1 MECPDDDTLALLL
14 GGEADDEQALHAHID
29 ECSRCGEV
37 VMELAAL
44 FHDEDE
50 GEDEG
55 PSERATIAGRYRL
68 ERVLGR
74 GGMGVVYLAHDTQL
88 RREVA
93 IKLVRPE
100 VAAEHGDELQA
111 RLHKEAR
118 AMARLSDPA
127 VVPVL
132 DVGRDAG
139 TVYVVM
145 ERVEGVTLRAWLKA
159 RPRTPAQILEVMA
172 TAGRGL
178 GAAHRAGMVHRDFKP
193 DNVLVGHDGRV
204 RVTDFGMAIVPRADS
219 VTPRSME
226 VSLGSASVS
235 DSTFTRTGTVM
246 GTPAYMA
253 PEQIDG
259 RSLDARSDQ
268 YAWCVVLVEALTG
281 ARPFDGRTLHALRD
295 AQRTPPTLGGLGS
308 RVREVVQRGLR
319 EDPAERWPDLEHAMV
334 RLRRPA
340 GSRWRV
346 AAVALV
352 SVAGWGLWP
361 GSATS
366 APAVSRCSTGAAAL
380 EATWSRARTEREAGS
395 EGTTLEREFEDHV
408 TALTA
413 AYQRSCD
420 ARALPSSVTA
430 DEAMDCL
437 DRRRAR
443 LTPILERWAAEAD
456 ADLLDVV
463 TGLPGAE
470 SCFGIDEARPLPR
483 DPERAD
489 ETRRLRADLEEGW
502 SYFALGDMDEAQARL
517 GALGPEVEAL
527 GFAPLHAEWSLMSG
541 RVLIRRAEVEP
552 ALERLE
558 AAYWEAHREGDD
570 WIAARSATALFR
582 LLGDTLNRFDDA
594 DRWARHAESSLQRAD
609 RTIAWYHFH
618 EARATVEI
626 RRAEPAAARS
636 HSEQALA
643 LALRLWPPG
652 HPDVVSARAN
662 LAIVDTLQGDFE
674 AAQTGLRRAIEAR
687 GLRRGEDHPDLVPML
702 HALAE
707 VMSRQ
712 GRASEAEL
720 LLRRSLGIVEEAYGL
735 DHPLASDARNG
746 LAIVAAMRGDYDE
759 AEPLFMENL
768 EQAERR
774 WGATDDRVMRLR
786 VNLGN
791 LRLQQ
796 GKLEEARA
804 DLLAVLA
811 WDEERVGP
819 SSVALVRTLLLL
831 ADVEHRR
838 GELSSATAYLD
849 RSMQV
854 LVEHE
859 DAESDLLASTLQRR
873 GVLGREQGRMD
884 DARADLERSLSLR
897 RDDASRAPALIELG
911 HLERDLGDVE
921 QAAQHYR
928 SALALVTEPG
938 DPNGQLAQQSLDE
951 LSAEPVS
958 N

>member
-1 MECPDDDTLALLL
+1 
-14 GGEADDEQALHAHID
+14 
-29 ECSRCGEV
+29 
-37 VMELAAL
+37 MELAAL
-44 FHDEDE
+44 FHDDDED
-50 GEDEG
+50 EDEG
-55 PSERATIAGRYRL
+55 PTEGSTIASRYRL
-68 ERVLGR
+68 ERILGR
-74 GGMGVVYLAHDTQL
+74 GGMGVVYLAQDTQL

-159 RPRTPAQILEVMA
+159 RPRTPAQILEVMT
-172 TAGRGL
+172 TAGKGL
-178 GAAHRAGMVHRDFKP
+178 VAAHHAGMVHRDFKP
-193 DNVLVGHDGRV
+193 DNVLVGHDDRV
-204 RVTDFGMAIVPRADS
+204 RVTDFGMAIVPRGDS
-219 VTPRSME
+219 VTPPSME
-226 VSLGSASVS
+226 ASLSSASGSDS
-235 DSTFTRTGTVM
+235 DSTLTRTGTVM

-259 RSLDARSDQ
+259 QPLDARSDQ
-268 YAWCVVLVEALTG
+268 YAWCLVLVEALTG
-281 ARPFDGRTLHALRD
+281 TRPFEGRTLYALRD
-295 AQRTPPTLGGLGS
+295 AQRTSPVLGGLPS

-319 EDPAERWPDLEHAMV
+319 EDPAERWPTLEQAMD
-334 RLRRPA
+334 RLRRPS

-346 AAVALV
+346 AAVGLIAL
-352 SVAGWGLWP
+352 AGWGLLP
-361 GSATS
+361 GAATS
-366 APAVSRCSTGAAAL
+366 ARAVSRCSTGAAAMEASWSEARSGRDAEDGPLSQEL
-380 EATWSRARTEREAGS
+380 EE
-395 EGTTLEREFEDHV
+395 HV
-408 TALTA
+408 TTLTA

-420 ARALPSSVTA
+420 ARSLPSSVTA

-443 LTPILERWAAEAD
+443 LTPILERWSAD
-456 ADLLDVV
+456 PEADLLDVV

-470 SCFGIDEARPLPR
+470 SCFGADEARPQPR
-483 DPERAD
+483 DPERAQ
-489 ETRRLRADLEEGW
+489 EARRLRAQLEEGW
-502 SYFALGDMDEAQARL
+502 SYFALGDMDEAQAHFD
-517 GALGPEVEAL
+517 ALGPEIDAL
-527 GFAPLHAEWSLMSG
+527 GFGPLHAEWSMMSG
-541 RVLIRRAEVEP
+541 RVLVRRAEVEP

-558 AAYWEAHREGDD
+558 AAYWEANREGDD
-570 WIAARSATALFR
+570 WIAARSATAMFR

-594 DRWARHAESSLQRAD
+594 DRWARHAESSLERAD

-626 RRAEPAAARS
+626 RRSEPGAARS
-636 HSEQALA
+636 HSERALA

-662 LAIVDTLQGDFE
+662 LAIVDTLQGDFG

-687 GLRRGEDHPDLVPML
+687 SLRRGEDHPDLVPML

-707 VMSRQ
+707 VLSRQ
-712 GRASEAEL
+712 GRSRESEQ
-720 LLRRSLGIVEEAYGL
+720 LLRRSLGIVEEAYGS

-759 AEPLFMENL
+759 AEPLFLENL

-786 VNLGN
+786 LNLGN

-796 GKLEEARA
+796 GKLEDART

-838 GELSSATAYLD
+838 GELESATAHLD
-849 RSMQV
+849 RSMRI
-854 LVEHE
+854 LAEHE
-859 DAESDLLASTLQRR
+859 DAESDLLASALQRR
-873 GVLGREQGRMD
+873 GVLQREREHMD
-884 DARADLERSLSLR
+884 DARDDLERSLSLR
-897 RDDASRAPALIELG
+897 RNDASRAPVLIELG
-911 HLERDLGDVE
+911 HLERDLGDDDR
-921 QAAQHYR
+921 ATQHYR

-938 DPNGQLAQQSLDE
+938 DPNRALAQQSLDE
-951 LSAEPVS
+951 LNARRSPD
-958 N
+958 